1 MSKIKK
7 KIKGAFNSIVLPDFD
22 MKTLEKR
29 KGMVLVK
36 EESKKSKKGL
46 WIGLSTAVVAVC
58 VCLFIGLGYFNNNI
72 RVAST
77 IGIDVNPSITVTVNK
92 KEKVLDVTAN
102 NDDARIILEGMDLA
116 GSDINVA
123 INALI
128 GSMVKNGYID
138 ELANSILISVDNPNS
153 AESEALRQKI
163 VDELNAFINNG
174 NNISVVSQSITSSS
188 DKEALANSYG
198 ISVGKL
204 ELIEKLI
211 AKNNLYT
218 YEDLK
223 DLSINELNLL
233 LGSTT
238 ENVTTSGTASDKS
251 YIGKDKALEI
261 ALSDAGVSS
270 VTWSEVEMDYDDGF
284 MTYEVEF
291 TYNNREYDYEINA
304 TTGDILES
312 NREYDDDANTNSGSS
327 SNSNSSSSSS
337 SNNNSSSSNTNTS
350 SISSTISGYES
361 EAESI
366 LSSINNIT
374 TPSNRD
380 DTLSLYREWESKI
393 ESLDNE
399 LDYYDDTLER
409 MYKRGELSRSDY
421 NSYERQIEAI
431 ENTLEQAE
439 ETLEYRTGYDD

>member
-22 MKTLEKR
+22 MNNLEKR

-36 EESKKSKKGL
+36 EERKKSKKGL
-46 WIGLSTAVVAVC
+46 WITLSACVAVC
-58 VCLFIGLGYFNNNI
+58 VCLFIGLGYFNNNM

-102 NDDARIILEGMDLA
+102 NDDAKIILEGMDLA

-163 VDELNAFINNG
+163 VDELNAFINSG

-188 DKEALANSYG
+188 DKESLANSYG

-211 AKNNLYT
+211 DKNNLYT
-218 YEDLK
+218 YEELK
-223 DLSINELNLL
+223 SLSINELNLL

-337 SNNNSSSSNTNTS
+337 SNNSSSSANTS
-350 SISSTISGYES
+350 SISSTISGYAS

-374 TPSNRD
+374 TPSNRND
-380 DTLSLYREWESKI
+380 ALSLYREWESKI

-399 LDYYDDTLER
+399 LDNYDDTLER

>member
-22 MKTLEKR
+22 MNNLEKR

-36 EESKKSKKGL
+36 EERKKSKKGL
-46 WIGLSTAVVAVC
+46 WITLSACVAVC
-58 VCLFIGLGYFNNNI
+58 VCLFIGLGYFNNNMK
-72 RVAST
+72 VAST

-102 NDDARIILEGMDLA
+102 NDDAKIILEGMDIA

-163 VDELNAFINNG
+163 VDELNAFINSG

-218 YEDLK
+218 YEELK
-223 DLSINELNLL
+223 NLSINELNLL

-304 TTGDILES
+304 TTGDILEF

-327 SNSNSSSSSS
+327 SYSNSSSSSS
-337 SNNNSSSSNTNTS
+337 SNNSSSNTNTS
-350 SISSTISGYES
+350 SISSTISGYAS

-374 TPSNRD
+374 TPSNRND
-380 DTLSLYREWESKI
+380 ALSLYREWESKI
-393 ESLDNE
+393 ESLDKE
-399 LDYYDDTLER
+399 LDNYDDTLER

>member
-7 KIKGAFNSIVLPDFD
+7 KIKGAFNNIVLPDFD
-22 MKTLEKR
+22 MNNLEKR

-36 EESKKSKKGL
+36 EERKKSKKGL

-58 VCLFIGLGYFNNNI
+58 VCLFIGLGYFNNNM

-102 NDDARIILEGMDLA
+102 NDDAKIILEGMDLA

-163 VDELNAFINNG
+163 VDELNTFINSG

-223 DLSINELNLL
+223 KLSINELNLL

-251 YIGKDKALEI
+251 YIGRDKALEI

-270 VTWSEVEMDYDDGF
+270 PTWSEVEMDYDDGF

-304 TTGDILES
+304 ITGDVLES
-312 NREYDDDANTNSGSS
+312 NREYDDDANANSGSS

-337 SNNNSSSSNTNTS
+337 SNNSSSSANTY

-380 DTLSLYREWESKI
+380 DALSLHREWESKI

-399 LDYYDDTLER
+399 LDNYDDTLER

>member
-22 MKTLEKR
+22 MNNLEKR

-36 EESKKSKKGL
+36 EERKKSKKGL
-46 WIGLSTAVVAVC
+46 WITLSACVAVC
-58 VCLFIGLGYFNNNI
+58 VCLFIGLGYFNNNMK
-72 RVAST
+72 VAST

-102 NDDARIILEGMDLA
+102 NDDAKIILEGMDLA

-163 VDELNAFINNG
+163 VDELNAFINSG

-188 DKEALANSYG
+188 DKESLANSYG

-218 YEDLK
+218 YEELK

-233 LGSTT
+233 LGSAT

-304 TTGDILES
+304 TTGDILEF

-337 SNNNSSSSNTNTS
+337 SNNSSSNTNTS
-350 SISSTISGYES
+350 SISSTISGYAS

-374 TPSNRD
+374 TPSNRND
-380 DTLSLYREWESKI
+380 ALSLYREWESKI
-393 ESLDNE
+393 ESLDKE
-399 LDYYDDTLER
+399 LDNYDDTLER

>member
-58 VCLFIGLGYFNNNI
+58 VCLFIGLGYFNNNM

-163 VDELNAFINNG
+163 VDELNAFINSG

-218 YEDLK
+218 YEVWENQENAE
-223 DLSINELNLL
+223 IMNRFVAA
-233 LGSTT
+233 LGEEAKGVPYT
-238 ENVTTSGTASDKS
+238 V
-251 YIGKDKALEI
+251 IGD
-261 ALSDAGVSS
+261 V
-270 VTWSEVEMDYDDGF
+270 YDRKCN
-284 MTYEVEF
+284 YLW
-291 TYNNREYDYEINA
+291 YC
-304 TTGDILES
+304 
-312 NREYDDDANTNSGSS
+312 
-327 SNSNSSSSSS
+327 
-337 SNNNSSSSNTNTS
+337 
-350 SISSTISGYES
+350 
-361 EAESI
+361 
-366 LSSINNIT
+366 
-374 TPSNRD
+374 
-380 DTLSLYREWESKI
+380 
-393 ESLDNE
+393 
-399 LDYYDDTLER
+399 
-409 MYKRGELSRSDY
+409 
-421 NSYERQIEAI
+421 Q
-431 ENTLEQAE
+431 
-439 ETLEYRTGYDD
+439 

>member
-1 MSKIKK
+1 
-7 KIKGAFNSIVLPDFD
+7 
-22 MKTLEKR
+22 
-29 KGMVLVK
+29 
-36 EESKKSKKGL
+36 
-46 WIGLSTAVVAVC
+46 
-58 VCLFIGLGYFNNNI
+58 
-72 RVAST
+72 
-77 IGIDVNPSITVTVNK
+77 
-92 KEKVLDVTAN
+92 
-102 NDDARIILEGMDLA
+102 MDLA

-163 VDELNAFINNG
+163 VDELNAFINSG

-218 YEDLK
+218 YEELK

-233 LGSTT
+233 LGSAT
-238 ENVTTSGTASDKS
+238 ENVTTSGSASDKS

-337 SNNNSSSSNTNTS
+337 SNNSSSNTNTS
-350 SISSTISGYES
+350 SISSTISGYAS

-374 TPSNRD
+374 TPSNRND
-380 DTLSLYREWESKI
+380 ALSLYREWESKI

-399 LDYYDDTLER
+399 LDNYDDTLER

>member
-7 KIKGAFNSIVLPDFD
+7 KIKGAFNNIVLPDFD
-22 MKTLEKR
+22 MNNLEKR

-36 EESKKSKKGL
+36 EERKKSKKGL

-58 VCLFIGLGYFNNNI
+58 VCLFIGLGYFNNNM

-102 NDDARIILEGMDLA
+102 NDDAKIILEGMDLA

-163 VDELNAFINNG
+163 VDELNAFINSG

-223 DLSINELNLL
+223 KLSINELNLL

-304 TTGDILES
+304 ITGDVLES
-312 NREYDDDANTNSGSS
+312 NREYDDDANANSGSS

-337 SNNNSSSSNTNTS
+337 SNNS
-350 SISSTISGYES
+350 
-361 EAESI
+361 
-366 LSSINNIT
+366 
-374 TPSNRD
+374 
-380 DTLSLYREWESKI
+380 
-393 ESLDNE
+393 
-399 LDYYDDTLER
+399 
-409 MYKRGELSRSDY
+409 
-421 NSYERQIEAI
+421 
-431 ENTLEQAE
+431 
-439 ETLEYRTGYDD
+439 

>member
-7 KIKGAFNSIVLPDFD
+7 KIKGAFNNIVLPDFD
-22 MKTLEKR
+22 MNTLEKR

-58 VCLFIGLGYFNNNI
+58 VCLFIGLGYFNNNM

-163 VDELNAFINNG
+163 VDELNVFINSG

-270 VTWSEVEMDYDDGF
+270 PTWSEVEMDYDDGF

-304 TTGDILES
+304 ITGDILES
-312 NREYDDDANTNSGSS
+312 NREYDDDANANSGSS

-337 SNNNSSSSNTNTS
+337 SNNSSSSANTP

-374 TPSNRD
+374 TPSTRD
-380 DTLSLYREWESKI
+380 EAASLYREWESKI
-393 ESLDNE
+393 ESLDKE
-399 LDYYDDTLER
+399 LDNYDDTLER

-421 NSYERQIEAI
+421 NSYERKIEAI

>member
-7 KIKGAFNSIVLPDFD
+7 KIKGAFNNIVLPDFD
-22 MKTLEKR
+22 MNNLEKR

-36 EESKKSKKGL
+36 EERKKSKKGL
-46 WIGLSTAVVAVC
+46 WITLSACVAVC
-58 VCLFIGLGYFNNNI
+58 VCLFIGLGYFNNNMK
-72 RVAST
+72 VAST

-102 NDDARIILEGMDLA
+102 NDDAKIILEGMDLA

-163 VDELNAFINNG
+163 VDELNAFINSG

-218 YEDLK
+218 YEELK

-233 LGSTT
+233 LGSAT
-238 ENVTTSGTASDKS
+238 ENVTTSGSASDKS

-337 SNNNSSSSNTNTS
+337 SNNSSSNTNTS
-350 SISSTISGYES
+350 SISSTISGYAS

-374 TPSNRD
+374 TPSNRND
-380 DTLSLYREWESKI
+380 ALSLYREWESKI

-399 LDYYDDTLER
+399 LDNYDDTLER

>member
-7 KIKGAFNSIVLPDFD
+7 KIKGAFNNIVLPDFD
-22 MKTLEKR
+22 MNNLEKR

-36 EESKKSKKGL
+36 EERKKSKKGL

-58 VCLFIGLGYFNNNI
+58 VCLFIGLGYFNNNM

-102 NDDARIILEGMDLA
+102 NDDAKIILEGMDLA

-163 VDELNAFINNG
+163 VDELNAFINSG

-223 DLSINELNLL
+223 KLSINELNLL

-304 TTGDILES
+304 ITGDVLES
-312 NREYDDDANTNSGSS
+312 NREYDDDANANSGSS

-337 SNNNSSSSNTNTS
+337 SNNSSSSANTY

-374 TPSNRD
+374 TPSNRND
-380 DTLSLYREWESKI
+380 ALSLYREWESKI

-399 LDYYDDTLER
+399 LDNYDDTLER

>member
-22 MKTLEKR
+22 MNNLEKR

-36 EESKKSKKGL
+36 EERKKSKKGL
-46 WIGLSTAVVAVC
+46 WITLSACVAVC
-58 VCLFIGLGYFNNNI
+58 VCLFIGLGYFNNNMK
-72 RVAST
+72 VAST

-102 NDDARIILEGMDLA
+102 NDDAKIILEGMDLA

-163 VDELNAFINNG
+163 VDELNAFINSG

-188 DKEALANSYG
+188 DKESLANSYG

-218 YEDLK
+218 YEELK

-233 LGSTT
+233 LGSAT
-238 ENVTTSGTASDKS
+238 ENVTTSGSASDKS

-337 SNNNSSSSNTNTS
+337 SNNSSSNTNTS

-366 LSSINNIT
+366 LSSINNIA
-374 TPSNRD
+374 TPSNRND
-380 DTLSLYREWESKI
+380 ALSLYREWESKI

-399 LDYYDDTLER
+399 LDNYDDTLER
-409 MYKRGELSRSDY
+409 MYKRRELSRSDY

>member
-7 KIKGAFNSIVLPDFD
+7 KIKGAFNNIVLPDFD
-22 MKTLEKR
+22 MNNLEKR

-36 EESKKSKKGL
+36 EERKKSKKGL
-46 WIGLSTAVVAVC
+46 WITLSACVAVC
-58 VCLFIGLGYFNNNI
+58 VCLFIGLGYFNNNMK
-72 RVAST
+72 VAST

-163 VDELNAFINNG
+163 VDELNAFINSG

-218 YEDLK
+218 YEELK

-233 LGSTT
+233 LRSAT

-337 SNNNSSSSNTNTS
+337 SNNSSSNTNTF

-374 TPSNRD
+374 TPSNRND
-380 DTLSLYREWESKI
+380 ALSLYREWESKI
-393 ESLDNE
+393 EFLDNE
-399 LDYYDDTLER
+399 LDNYDDTLER

>member
-7 KIKGAFNSIVLPDFD
+7 KIKGAFNNIVLPDFD
-22 MKTLEKR
+22 MNNLEKR

-36 EESKKSKKGL
+36 EERKKSKKGL
-46 WIGLSTAVVAVC
+46 WTTLSACVAVC
-58 VCLFIGLGYFNNNI
+58 VCLFIGLGYFNNNMK
-72 RVAST
+72 VAST

-102 NDDARIILEGMDLA
+102 NDDAKIILEGMDLA

-153 AESEALRQKI
+153 TESEALRQKI
-163 VDELNAFINNG
+163 VDELSAFINSE

-188 DKEALANSYG
+188 DKESLANSYG

-218 YEDLK
+218 YEELK

-233 LGSTT
+233 LGSAT
-238 ENVTTSGTASDKS
+238 ENVTTSGSASDKS

-261 ALSDAGVSS
+261 ALSDARVSS

-337 SNNNSSSSNTNTS
+337 SNNSSSSANTS
-350 SISSTISGYES
+350 SI
-361 EAESI
+361 
-366 LSSINNIT
+366 
-374 TPSNRD
+374 
-380 DTLSLYREWESKI
+380 
-393 ESLDNE
+393 
-399 LDYYDDTLER
+399 
-409 MYKRGELSRSDY
+409 
-421 NSYERQIEAI
+421 
-431 ENTLEQAE
+431 
-439 ETLEYRTGYDD
+439 

>member
-22 MKTLEKR
+22 MNNLEKR

-36 EESKKSKKGL
+36 EERKKSKKGL
-46 WIGLSTAVVAVC
+46 WITLSACVAVC
-58 VCLFIGLGYFNNNI
+58 VCLFVGLGYFNNNI
-72 RVAST
+72 KVAST

-138 ELANSILISVDNPNS
+138 ELANSILIYIDNPNS

-163 VDELNAFINNG
+163 VDELNAFINSG

-251 YIGKDKALEI
+251 YIGRDKALEI

-270 VTWSEVEMDYDDGF
+270 PTWSEVEMDYDDGF

-291 TYNNREYDYEINA
+291 TYNNREYEYEINA
-304 TTGDILES
+304 ITGDISES
-312 NREYDDDANTNSGSS
+312 NREYDDDANANSGSS

-337 SNNNSSSSNTNTS
+337 SNNSSSSANTS
-350 SISSTISGYES
+350 SISSTISGYKS

-366 LSSINNIT
+366 LSSINNIAT
-374 TPSNRD
+374 SSTRD
-380 DTLSLYREWESKI
+380 EAASLYREWESKI
-393 ESLDNE
+393 ESLDKE
-399 LDYYDDTLER
+399 LDNYDDTIER

>member
-58 VCLFIGLGYFNNNI
+58 VCLFIGLGYFNNNM

-153 AESEALRQKI
+153 TESEALRQKI
-163 VDELNAFINNG
+163 VDELNAFINSG

-188 DKEALANSYG
+188 DKESLANSYG

-304 TTGDILES
+304 ITGDILES

-350 SISSTISGYES
+350 SISSTISGYAS

-374 TPSNRD
+374 TPSNRND
-380 DTLSLYREWESKI
+380 ALSLYREWESKI

-399 LDYYDDTLER
+399 LDNYDDTLER
-409 MYKRGELSRSDY
+409 MYKRGELSRSNY
-421 NSYERQIEAI
+421 NSYEHQIEKI

-439 ETLEYRTGYDD
+439 ETLKYRTGYDD

>member
-22 MKTLEKR
+22 MNNLEKR

-36 EESKKSKKGL
+36 EERKKSKKGL
-46 WIGLSTAVVAVC
+46 WITLSACVAVC
-58 VCLFIGLGYFNNNI
+58 VCLFIGLGYFNNNMK
-72 RVAST
+72 VAST

-102 NDDARIILEGMDLA
+102 NDDAKIILEGMDLA

-163 VDELNAFINNG
+163 VDELNAFINSG

-218 YEDLK
+218 YEELK
-223 DLSINELNLL
+223 NLSINELNLL
-233 LGSTT
+233 LGSAT
-238 ENVTTSGTASDKS
+238 ENVTTSGSASDKS

-337 SNNNSSSSNTNTS
+337 SNNSSSNTNTS

-366 LSSINNIT
+366 LSSINNIA
-374 TPSNRD
+374 TPSNRND
-380 DTLSLYREWESKI
+380 ALSLYREWESKI

-399 LDYYDDTLER
+399 LDNYDDTLER